1 MIFLIN
7 DLLFIDFFVID
18 EETLSRTSFESVVD
32 FFFFFHDKF
41 KELMNSKKNLIFF
54 DVSMETFQRGG
65 IVSFVNVFGS
75 SINIFVRSKLS
86 DR

>member
-1 MIFLIN
+1 
-7 DLLFIDFFVID
+7 
-18 EETLSRTSFESVVD
+18 
-32 FFFFFHDKF
+32 
-41 KELMNSKKNLIFF
+41 MNSKKNLIFF

>member
-1 MIFLIN
+1 MIN

-32 FFFFFHDKF
+32 FFFFHDKF